1 MKSESIKKFGCVL
14 LSAIMLSG
22 ISVCAVSAEEKST
35 EIHIVHTNDI
45 HGYYKS
51 TSGGQIGF
59 DAVKTIADKENADLI
74 LDAGDTF
81 HGQSFATVEEG
92 KSIAELMDAVGYDAM
107 TPGNHDWSYS
117 ADRLRE
123 LDRESSFTIL
133 ASNVADTNGNRY
145 FDNNFYIK
153 NVTADDGTKVRVG
166 VFGVID
172 EDFYTSTSAKNVEN
186 VRFENS
192 AETATA
198 YANFLRDDENCDIIL
213 ALTHNANPEKFIAE
227 TSGIDAVIAGH
238 QHILIDKYCTDSD
251 GKSVKLVE
259 ANCFFKN
266 VGVLTLTYSNE
277 KGVTDAVEKTYSS
290 ADTQWMSDEKI
301 ASDISAIEKREQSV
315 LSEVIGE
322 SSREYA
328 YSWEELRTSEQ
339 EIGRIVTAAYLD
351 FTGADVAMENAGG
364 IRSGIPKGNVTYS
377 DLISISPYGNVLV
390 EKELT
395 GQQII
400 DILEFSV
407 DLMKKNN
414 AVYDLQKQA
423 IKNGEDPYQYSWPD
437 NSGSVMQFSGLSAV
451 YDYSKPY
458 GARVS
463 DVKIGGKAIDTLKT
477 YRVVSNNYAFDSSD
491 YGDVASLTTVKEY
504 TTCEQILR
512 DYIGKGDFE
521 KAAANANLVEKSSP
535 SEEPTATQEQTV
547 QTAPTDDHA
556 TVGTTSVNPTS
567 ATGGAATSD
576 STPSQPGKNGGVQ
589 TGVTATAVMML
600 VVISGGVLFTLA
612 ERKKRI

>member
-22 ISVCAVSAEEKST
+22 ISVCTVSAEEKST

-51 TSGGQIGF
+51 TSSGQIGF

-133 ASNVADTNGNRY
+133 ASNVSDTNGNRY

-172 EDFYTSTSAKNVEN
+172 E
-186 VRFENS
+186 
-192 AETATA
+192 
-198 YANFLRDDENCDIIL
+198 
-213 ALTHNANPEKFIAE
+213 
-227 TSGIDAVIAGH
+227 
-238 QHILIDKYCTDSD
+238 YCTDSD

-290 ADTQWMSDEKI
+290 ADTQGMSDEKI

-423 IKNGEDPYQYSWPD
+423 IKDGKDPYQYSWPD

-458 GARVS
+458 GGRVS

-535 SEEPTATQEQTV
+535 SEETTATQEQTV
-547 QTAPTDDHA
+547 QTAPTGEPA

-576 STPSQPGKNGGVQ
+576 STPSQPDKNGGVQ

-600 VVISGGVLFTLA
+600 VVISGGVLFALA

>member
-133 ASNVADTNGNRY
+133 ASNVADTKGNRY

-277 KGVTDAVEKTYSS
+277 KGVTD
-290 ADTQWMSDEKI
+290 
-301 ASDISAIEKREQSV
+301 
-315 LSEVIGE
+315 
-322 SSREYA
+322 
-328 YSWEELRTSEQ
+328 
-339 EIGRIVTAAYLD
+339 
-351 FTGADVAMENAGG
+351 
-364 IRSGIPKGNVTYS
+364 
-377 DLISISPYGNVLV
+377 
-390 EKELT
+390 
-395 GQQII
+395 
-400 DILEFSV
+400 
-407 DLMKKNN
+407 
-414 AVYDLQKQA
+414 
-423 IKNGEDPYQYSWPD
+423 
-437 NSGSVMQFSGLSAV
+437 
-451 YDYSKPY
+451 
-458 GARVS
+458 
-463 DVKIGGKAIDTLKT
+463 
-477 YRVVSNNYAFDSSD
+477 
-491 YGDVASLTTVKEY
+491 
-504 TTCEQILR
+504 
-512 DYIGKGDFE
+512 
-521 KAAANANLVEKSSP
+521 
-535 SEEPTATQEQTV
+535 
-547 QTAPTDDHA
+547 
-556 TVGTTSVNPTS
+556 
-567 ATGGAATSD
+567 
-576 STPSQPGKNGGVQ
+576 
-589 TGVTATAVMML
+589 
-600 VVISGGVLFTLA
+600 
-612 ERKKRI
+612 

>member
-1 MKSESIKKFGCVL
+1 MKSENIKKFGCVL
-14 LSAIMLSG
+14 LSVIMLSG

-133 ASNVADTNGNRY
+133 ASNVSDTNGNRY

-186 VRFENS
+186 VRFKNS

-290 ADTQWMSDEKI
+290 ADTQGMSDEKI

-423 IKNGEDPYQYSWPD
+423 IKDGEDPYQYSWPD

-458 GARVS
+458 GSRVS

-547 QTAPTDDHA
+547 QTAPTGEPA
-556 TVGTTSVNPTS
+556 TVGTISVNPTS
-567 ATGGAATSD
+567 ATSGAATSD
-576 STPSQPGKNGGVQ
+576 STPSQPDKNGGVQ

-600 VVISGGVLFTLA
+600 VVISGGVLFALA